1 VKKILLT
8 ISSLVVTFSSAQA
21 WNISGNN
28 GTNPSTDFLGTIDA
42 QPLIFKTNN
51 SEKARITL
59 NGNVGIGTTNP
70 QAKLDVNG
78 DIHLQGLGKIYGWND
93 PANYYIGKYSVTG
106 SSGLDIH
113 WYGGIKF
120 GTAGGDAM
128 QLLSN
133 GNVGIGTTNPQS
145 KLDVNGDVHLQGLG
159 KIYGWNDPA
168 NYYIGKYSVT
178 GSSGLDIHWHGGIKF
193 GTAGGDAMQLLSNG
207 NVGIGTTNPQAK
219 LDVNGEARIL
229 HGLDI
234 YDESVNGSNLRISGN
249 GGYIPAGITFTDT
262 SYNQA
267 GQVARWSIWKGNTW
281 GKGLGFMRYDAV
293 SPCGTGICDVPFFLA
308 DTGNVGINN
317 TSPAAKLDVN
327 GDVRI
332 ANIPA
337 STSSTDQPLVIDAQG
352 FVKKGSAANGN
363 MPLSE
368 KQIVNA
374 RATGYAIIAAKN
386 PGINF
391 PVFVIPWDGVNTL
404 EYNANNQIDPSWH
417 PQVVIKGNYFNQP
430 FDGSDFSIY
439 SSFVTSQS
447 DFDLYKS
454 TGTQWWIVCST
465 LPSFSKSITS
475 NESTG
480 NVAITNK
487 LEAKEIKVTLTPT
500 ADFVF
505 EKDYG
510 LPKLEEVEK
519 FIKENKHLPEIAS
532 AKEME
537 KEGVNIGEFQIKL
550 LQKIEELTLYS
561 IDLNK
566 KNKEQE
572 VLIKSQADILK
583 SLHERLEKIEKVKQ
597 K

>member
-1 VKKILLT
+1 MKKILLT
-8 ISSLVVTFSSAQA
+8 ISSLVVTFSSAQV
-21 WNISGNN
+21 WNISGNS

-51 SEKARITL
+51 SEKARITP
-59 NGNVGIGTTNP
+59 NGNVGIGTSNPQARLDVNGEVYSTLSSDEGGNISFFNPLKSGSNANRWSIYNMTGGYGNGLQFWSYSQSTGNYGSRMTLSDNGNVGIGTASP

-93 PANYYIGKYSVTG
+93 PVNYYIGKYPVTG

-128 QLLSN
+128 QILSN
-133 GNVGIGTTNPQS
+133 GNVGVGNINPQ
-145 KLDVNGDVHLQGLG
+145 
-159 KIYGWNDPA
+159 
-168 NYYIGKYSVT
+168 
-178 GSSGLDIHWHGGIKF
+178 
-193 GTAGGDAMQLLSNG
+193 
-207 NVGIGTTNPQAK
+207 
-219 LDVNGEARIL
+219 
-229 HGLDI
+229 
-234 YDESVNGSNLRISGN
+234 
-249 GGYIPAGITFTDT
+249 
-262 SYNQA
+262 
-267 GQVARWSIWKGNTW
+267 
-281 GKGLGFMRYDAV
+281 
-293 SPCGTGICDVPFFLA
+293 
-308 DTGNVGINN
+308 
-317 TSPAAKLDVN
+317 AKLDVN

-337 STSSTDQPLVIDAQG
+337 STSSTDQTLVVDAQG
-352 FVKKGSAANGN
+352 FVKKGSVVTGN
-363 MPLSE
+363 VTLSE
-368 KQIVNA
+368 KQKVNA

-386 PGINF
+386 PGVNF
-391 PVFVIPWDGVNTL
+391 SVFVIPWDGVNTL
-404 EYNANNQIDPSWH
+404 EYNANNQINPSWH
-417 PQVVIKGNYFNQP
+417 PQVVIKGNYFNQA
-430 FDGSDFSIY
+430 FDGSDFTDY

-475 NESTG
+475 NENTG

-505 EKDYG
+505 EKEYG

-519 FIKENKHLPEIAS
+519 FVKENKHLPEIAS

-537 KEGVNIGEFQIKL
+537 KEGVNVGEFQIKL

-572 VLIKSQADILK
+572 ALIKIQADILK
-583 SLHERLEKIEKVKQ
+583 SLNERLEKIEKAKQ